1 MNDGRAASQVP
12 AIHQDAWEA
21 ALSCSGARQVQP
33 FGPRFEVFK
42 VLDKVFM
49 MSTTLRDEPVI
60 TLKCEPETG
69 LALRQQHSS
78 ITAGYHMNKRHW
90 ITLAPGPGV
99 TRELVGELV
108 VNAYLL
114 VVDGFTAQQ
123 RAELGREM
131 SAPSH

>member
-1 MNDGRAASQVP
+1 MNDRGVPTQVP
-12 AIHQDAWEA
+12 AIHQGAWEA
-21 ALSCSGARQVQP
+21 ALACVGARQVQP

-49 MSTTLRDEPVI
+49 MSTTLRDDPII

-69 LALRQQHSS
+69 LALRQQHPS

-99 TRELVGELV
+99 TRELVSELV

-114 VVDGFTAQQ
+114 VVDSFTKQQ

-131 SAPSH
+131 SAPSA